1 MRLQESNPDP
11 HRPTKTLSTT
21 TTQEIRRRHPE
32 KTIQVEAGIGT
43 HDFLIWF
50 IDSNTEIVP

>member
-1 MRLQESNPDP
+1 MRLQESNPGP

-32 KTIQVEAGIGT
+32 KTIQVEVGT
-43 HDFLIWF
+43 EPMT
-50 IDSNTEIVP
+50 S